1 MVKHWLLGVVFA
13 LLLPAAAQAE
23 SAAPYKA
30 GDQYEVLDYPI
41 PVQDQSK
48 IVVTEVFW
56 YGCPHCYHFRPMIE
70 AWVKTLPT
78 DVEFQMLPAALGRT
92 WTVHAH
98 AFYTEKALGVFDKM
112 HDVLFDAL
120 ARDHEPLD
128 DENSLAKFFAQHG
141 VDEQKFRQ
149 AWESFGVNAEVQ
161 QAASKVR
168 GAMITGVP
176 TLLVDGKYKIT
187 GESAGSQENML
198 KVADFLIKKEREAR
212 QSKQ

>member
-1 MVKHWLLGVVFA
+1 MVKHWLMGIVFA
-13 LLLPAAAQAE
+13 LLLPGAALAD
-23 SAAPYKA
+23 SASYTA
-30 GDQYEVLDYPI
+30 GKDYEVLDYPI

-56 YGCPHCYHFRPMIE
+56 YGCPHCYHFKPMVE
-70 AWVKTLPT
+70 AWVKQLPA
-78 DVEFQMLPAALGRT
+78 DVEFQMLPAALGHT

-112 HDVLFDAL
+112 HSVLFDAL

-128 DENSLAKFFAQHG
+128 DEDSLAKFFAKHG

-149 AWESFGVNAEVQ
+149 AWESFGVNAELQ
-161 QAASKVR
+161 QAQAKVR

-176 TLLVDGKYKIT
+176 TLLVDGKYKIS
-187 GESAGSQENML
+187 GETAGSQENML
-198 KVADFLIKKEREAR
+198 KVADFLIQKEREAR